1 MYLTSRI
8 PDKKQFV
15 KRKKGGAIYKG
26 AR

>member
-1 MYLTSRI
+1 MYLTFRVS
-8 PDKKQFV
+8 DKKQFV